1 MWNWKWSLI
10 LFNHP
15 PSFPSFFANAAYIQF
30 ITLVSLSII
39 FFSFHF
45 CILRY
50 GFILIK
56 ESLSNLFSLASSE
69 IFLKCNFCVFLIYD
83 KIFHCCYGDYLKDV
97 DIFLRIFHC
106 YFLDDFY
113 HYPILIS
120 SVWYDVYRHTLCPC
134 MTTISVRT
142 SYFPFMFNHYITK

>member
-15 PSFPSFFANAAYIQF
+15 PFLPIILCQCCIYTIYNS
-30 ITLVSLSII
+30 SLTVYNI
-39 FFSFHF
+39 FSFQF

-97 DIFLRIFHC
+97 DIFLRMFHC

-113 HYPILIS
+113 NYPVLIS
-120 SVWYDVYRHTLCPC
+120 CVWYTVYRHTLCQC
-134 MTTISVRT
+134 MTIISVRT
-142 SYFPFMFNHYITK
+142 SYFPFMFNHYLTK